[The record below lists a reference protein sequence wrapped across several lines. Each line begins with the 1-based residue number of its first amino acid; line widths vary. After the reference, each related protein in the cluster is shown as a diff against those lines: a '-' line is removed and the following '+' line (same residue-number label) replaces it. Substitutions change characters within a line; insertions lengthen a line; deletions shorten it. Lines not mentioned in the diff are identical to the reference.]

1 MISYTTESFR
11 KLYDQLPPQIQVS
24 AKKVFEKW
32 QSNPLHPSI
41 RFKQVHPSKPIYS
54 VRINRG
60 WRALG
65 IKEDETLIWFWIG
78 SHTDY
83 EKTISKI

>member
-1 MISYTTESFR
+1 MNSHTTESFR
-11 KLYDQLPPQIQVS
+11 KLDDQLPPQIQVS
-24 AKKVFEKW
+24 AKNVFEKW
-32 QSNPLHPSI
+32 QSNPLYPSI
-41 RFKQVHPSKPIYS
+41 RFKQVHANKPIYS

-65 IKEDETLIWFWIG
+65 IKEGETLIWFWIG

>member
-1 MISYTTESFR
+1 MNSHTTESFR

-24 AKKVFEKW
+24 AKNVFEKW
-32 QSNPLHPSI
+32 QSNPLHPGI
-41 RFKQVHPSKPIYS
+41 RFKQVHANKPIYS

-65 IKEDETLIWFWIG
+65 IKEGETLIWFWIG

>member
-1 MISYTTESFR
+1 MISHTTESFR

-32 QSNPLHPSI
+32 QINPMHPSL

-60 WRALG
+60 WRAIG

-83 EKTISKI
+83 EKSISKI

>member
-1 MISYTTESFR
+1 MISHTTESFR

-32 QSNPLHPSI
+32 LSNPLHPCI
-41 RFKQVHPSKPIYS
+41 RFKQVHTSEPIYS

-65 IKEDETLIWFWIG
+65 IKEDETLIL
-78 SHTDY
+78 DR
-83 EKTISKI
+83 ISYRL

>member
-1 MISYTTESFR
+1 MVSHTTESFR
-11 KLYDQLPPQIQVS
+11 KLYNQLSPQIQTS
-24 AKKVFEKW
+24 AKKIFEKW
-32 QSNPLHPSI
+32 QGNPLHPGV

-65 IKEDETLIWFWIG
+65 IKDGETLIWFWIG

-83 EKTISKI
+83 EKTISII